1 MELRKAKAVFGEA
14 RGNIKMI
21 LNQLKESQLNWTWM
35 DSAHTK
41 EPDEVAMA

>member
-21 LNQLKESQLNWTWM
+21 LNQLKESQLELDLDGLSSQRNQM
-35 DSAHTK
+35 K
-41 EPDEVAMA
+41 